1 DKFYDGRTNGTD
13 GDWLAWN
20 APWADFPKVSVG
32 SSGSAGKTVSAKVDD
47 DTPSGSYLIKVRV
60 YDGKSSLESG
70 SSNLRVTAAAISNV
84 SASASEP
91 GESEPVLTQEEV
103 AGEWVESGSETL
115 GAEAPAEKEDFQLNF
130 YIIVGIFGLIVGG
143 GGLVLGFRYLKNSSV
158 AAR

>member
-1 DKFYDGRTNGTD
+1 
-13 GDWLAWN
+13 
-20 APWADFPKVSVG
+20 
-32 SSGSAGKTVSAKVDD
+32 
-47 DTPSGSYLIKVRV
+47 
-60 YDGKSSLESG
+60 
-70 SSNLRVTAAAISNV
+70 SNLRVTAAAISNV

-103 AGEWVESGSETL
+103 AGEWLESGSETL